1 MNTPSKTDKK
11 SATFSD
17 FMTVKAT
24 AQSANLPSDQTATE
38 LDRNGSEYRR
48 GKGRSLSYR
57 HFPTAKQEWDRKEY
71 SKSLTH
77 NHYYPPVRSSMDLLH
92 CFASFY
98 FVLFVPLRFG
108 FRFRS
113 SHAVGRGRA

>member
-17 FMTVKAT
+17 FLSVKS
-24 AQSANLPSDQTATE
+24 AQTPSPLQTTDTATE
-38 LDRNGSEYRR
+38 LDRNGSAEYRR

-77 NHYYPPVRSSMDLLH
+77 NHYYPPVCLLLVLCVSLLFFSS
-92 CFASFY
+92 CFF
-98 FVLFVPLRFG
+98 
-108 FRFRS
+108 S
-113 SHAVGRGRA
+113 SILCCSAFLSVI